1 MCRRKRGKGKE
12 AETMGVGEKLKI
24 AHVLKSS
31 IYSGAENVV
40 LTIING
46 LKDQFDFIY
55 IATEGPIREKLEA
68 EGVSFFLLK
77 RFDRKH
83 LEKALKETVPDIVH
97 AHDFSATVLCAMVP
111 GRFRLISHLHYDPPW
126 VKSWNG
132 KTLCYMLCSR
142 RIETI
147 LTVSK
152 NIFQSMVFADKCRG
166 KLQVIGNP
174 VDGKQIRSFAKLP
187 VLRTEEEPGC
197 DMIFVGRFVEQKNPD
212 RFINLVKKVKDRG
225 WLEIRAWMLGEG
237 ELLDRCRDL
246 ISNLNLQDNIEL
258 KGFQSNPYPFILRAK
273 LLCMTSRWE
282 GFGLVAAEANL
293 LGVPVLSTDNSGCR
307 EILGEGAPELCRSDE
322 EFLEK
327 IFLLHESPEVYEQW
341 RQRSLARAEQFDNM
355 DRYMETMAAIY
366 REKE

>member
-1 MCRRKRGKGKE
+1 MN
-12 AETMGVGEKLKI
+12 VGEKLKI

-40 LTIING
+40 LTIMKG
-46 LKDQFDFIY
+46 LREEFEFLY
-55 IATEGPIREKLEA
+55 IATEGPIREKLKE
-68 EGVSFFLLK
+68 EQVPFKLLE

-83 LEKALKETVPDIVH
+83 LSQALNEYQPDIVH
-97 AHDFSATVLCAMVP
+97 AHDFSATVLCAAVP

-126 VKSWNG
+126 VKNWNG
-132 KTLCYMLCSR
+132 KTLCYALCSR

-147 LTVSK
+147 LTVSE
-152 NIFQSMVFADKCRG
+152 NIFRSMVFAGKCGG

-174 VDGKQIRSFAKLP
+174 VDGRQIRSLARLP
-187 VLRTEEEPGC
+187 ALQPEEESGC
-197 DMIFVGRFVEQKNPD
+197 DMIFVGRFVEQKNPE
-212 RFINLVKKVKDRG
+212 RFIELVKKVKDRG

-237 ELLDRCRDL
+237 ELLEKCRDL
-246 ISNLNLQDNIEL
+246 ISNLKLQDNIGL
-258 KGFQSNPYPFILRAK
+258 KGFQSNPYPLIRQAK

>member
-1 MCRRKRGKGKE
+1 MNKE
-12 AETMGVGEKLKI
+12 TEAMNVGEKLKI

-40 LTIING
+40 LTIMKG
-46 LKDQFDFIY
+46 LREEFEFLY
-55 IATEGPIREKLEA
+55 IATEGPIREKLE
-68 EGVSFFLLK
+68 EEQVPFKLLE
-77 RFDRKH
+77 RFDRKY
-83 LEKALKETVPDIVH
+83 LSQALNEYQPDIVH
-97 AHDFSATVLCAMVP
+97 AHDFSATVLCAAVP

-126 VKSWNG
+126 VKNWNG
-132 KTLCYMLCSR
+132 KTLCYALCSR
-142 RIETI
+142 RVETI
-147 LTVSK
+147 LTVSE
-152 NIFQSMVFADKCRG
+152 NIFRSMVFAGKCRG

-174 VDGKQIRSFAKLP
+174 VDGRQIRNLARLP
-187 VLRTEEEPGC
+187 VLQPEEESGC
-197 DMIFVGRFVEQKNPD
+197 DMIFVGRFVEQKNPE
-212 RFINLVKKVKDRG
+212 RFIELVKKVKDRG

-237 ELLDRCRDL
+237 EFLEKCRDL
-246 ISNLNLQDNIEL
+246 ISNLKLQDNIGL
-258 KGFQSNPYPFILRAK
+258 KGFQSNPYPLIRQAK

>member
-1 MCRRKRGKGKE
+1 MN
-12 AETMGVGEKLKI
+12 VGEKLKI

-40 LTIING
+40 LTIMKG
-46 LKDQFDFIY
+46 LREEFEFLY
-55 IATEGPIREKLEA
+55 IATEGPIREKLKE
-68 EGVSFFLLK
+68 EQVPFKLLE

-83 LEKALKETVPDIVH
+83 LSQALNEYQPDIVH
-97 AHDFSATVLCAMVP
+97 AHDFSATVLCAAVP
-111 GRFRLISHLHYDPPW
+111 GRFWLISHLHYDPPW
-126 VKSWNG
+126 VKNWNG
-132 KTLCYMLCSR
+132 KTLCYALCSR
-142 RIETI
+142 RVETI
-147 LTVSK
+147 LTVSE
-152 NIFQSMVFADKCRG
+152 NIFRSMVFAGKCGG

-174 VDGKQIRSFAKLP
+174 VDGRQIRSLARLP
-187 VLRTEEEPGC
+187 ALQPEEESGC
-197 DMIFVGRFVEQKNPD
+197 DMIFVGRFVEQKNPE
-212 RFINLVKKVKDRG
+212 RFIELVKKVKDRG

-237 ELLDRCRDL
+237 ELLEKCRDL
-246 ISNLNLQDNIEL
+246 ISNLKLQDNIGL
-258 KGFQSNPYPFILRAK
+258 KGFQSNPYPLIRQAK

-366 REKE
+366 REKK

>member
-1 MCRRKRGKGKE
+1 MNKE
-12 AETMGVGEKLKI
+12 TEAMNVGEKLKI

-40 LTIING
+40 LTIMKG
-46 LKDQFDFIY
+46 LREEFEFLY
-55 IATEGPIREKLEA
+55 IATEGPIREKLKE
-68 EGVSFFLLK
+68 EQVPFKLLE

-83 LEKALKETVPDIVH
+83 LSQALNEYQPDIVH
-97 AHDFSATVLCAMVP
+97 AHDFSATVLCAAVP

-126 VKSWNG
+126 VKNWNG
-132 KTLCYMLCSR
+132 KTLCYALCSR

-147 LTVSK
+147 LTVSE
-152 NIFQSMVFADKCRG
+152 NIFRSMVFAGKCGG

-174 VDGKQIRSFAKLP
+174 VDGRQIRSLARLP
-187 VLRTEEEPGC
+187 ALQPEEESGC
-197 DMIFVGRFVEQKNPD
+197 DMIFVGRFVEQKNPE
-212 RFINLVKKVKDRG
+212 RFIELVKKAKERG
-225 WLEIRAWMLGEG
+225 WLEIQAWMLGEG
-237 ELLDRCRDL
+237 ELLEKCRDL
-246 ISNLNLQDNIEL
+246 ISNLKLQDNIGL
-258 KGFQSNPYPFILRAK
+258 KGFQSNPYPLIRQAK